1 MKVLK
6 WILLFLVIN
15 FGALFIGSLLMNN
28 GPQTDWYTN
37 LKQAPW
43 TPPGWV
49 FGVTWTSIMICFSI
63 YMADL
68 VIEKGFKHIAV
79 AFGLQFVLNVIWNY
93 IFFNIHLTGL
103 ALLVIIFLTFVVFYF
118 FYYYLNIEKLK
129 SFLILPYL
137 VWLIIATSLNF
148 YIVIYN

>member
-1 MKVLK
+1 MKMIK
-6 WILLFLVIN
+6 WVLLFLVIN

-28 GPQTDWYTN
+28 GPQTDWYTSLN
-37 LKQAPW
+37 QAPW

-49 FGVTWTSIMICFSI
+49 FGVAWTSIMICFSI

-68 VIEKGFKHIAV
+68 VIENGFKNIAV

-93 IFFNIHLTGL
+93 IFFNIHLTSL
-103 ALLVIIFLTFVVFYF
+103 ALLVIVFLTLVVFYF
-118 FYYYLNIEKLK
+118 FYNYLNIEKLK
-129 SFLILPYL
+129 SLLILPYL
-137 VWLIIATSLNF
+137 FWLIIATSLNF

>member
-1 MKVLK
+1 MIK
-6 WILLFLVIN
+6 WVLLFLVIN

-28 GPQTDWYTN
+28 GPQTDWYTSLN
-37 LKQAPW
+37 QAPW

-49 FGVTWTSIMICFSI
+49 FGVAWTSIMICFSI

-68 VIEKGFKHIAV
+68 VIENGFKNIAV

-93 IFFNIHLTGL
+93 IFFNIHLTSL
-103 ALLVIIFLTFVVFYF
+103 ALLVIVFLTLVVFYF
-118 FYYYLNIEKLK
+118 FYNYLNIEKLK
-129 SFLILPYL
+129 SLLVLPYL
-137 VWLIIATSLNF
+137 FWLIIATSLNF

>member
-103 ALLVIIFLTFVVFYF
+103 ALLVIIF
-118 FYYYLNIEKLK
+118 YLI
-129 SFLILPYL
+129 
-137 VWLIIATSLNF
+137 
-148 YIVIYN
+148 